1 MTIIIHKKFEDYAY
15 VLDYLSQ
22 GRINENR
29 QSFKTEALVQ
39 LIGTN
44 YFTLL
49 EATPRTDI
57 KIAQLE
63 KVYIGKEL
71 PRRKISHI
79 AGRINYRQL
88 TSTAKSELPGIIEK
102 IIVENPP
109 QFIAFFNTTQAV
121 TPRMH
126 SLELVPGIGKK
137 YMWAIL
143 QARERKPFD
152 SFQEIQER
160 TGIPDPVKLVS
171 KRILE
176 ELHVPEPKYRLFTRS
191 S

>member
-1 MTIIIHKKFEDYAY
+1 M
-15 VLDYLSQ
+15 DYLSQ

-29 QSFKTEALVQ
+29 QAFKTEALVQ
-39 LIGTN
+39 LVGID

-49 EATPRTDI
+49 EATPRTDV
-57 KIAQLE
+57 KISQLE

-71 PRRKISHI
+71 PRHKISHI
-79 AGRINYRQL
+79 DGRINHSQL
-88 TSTAKSELPGIIEK
+88 TSTAKSELPIVLEK
-102 IIVENPP
+102 IIMENRP
-109 QFIAFFNTTQAV
+109 QFITFFNTTQAV

-143 QARERKPFD
+143 QARERKSFD
-152 SFQEIQER
+152 SFKEIQER
-160 TGIPDPVKLVS
+160 TGIPDPVKLIS
-171 KRILE
+171 KRILK
-176 ELHVPEPKYRLFTRS
+176 ELLVPEPKYRLFTRS